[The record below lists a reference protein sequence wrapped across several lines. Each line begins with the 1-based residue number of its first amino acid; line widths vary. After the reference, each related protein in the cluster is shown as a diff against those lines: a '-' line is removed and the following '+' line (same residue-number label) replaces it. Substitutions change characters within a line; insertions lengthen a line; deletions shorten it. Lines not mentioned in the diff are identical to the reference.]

1 MRFQM
6 TDVVKPEPAQPT
18 APDSPWVAWNVAE
31 NSGFEVRHKGG
42 RLGLT
47 QKDPK
52 NFWVEREF
60 RFTDDA
66 VVAMLTGRLVRRGWK
81 PNDAAA
87 AVEDARTF
95 TPADENPTDLASIP
109 RFMRWFETAYG
120 LHTLAAII
128 HDNLIVEEP
137 NGGALKDD
145 TLSDRFF
152 REMMKAVGVKWLKRW
167 IIWSAVAL
175 RSRWAVGGL
184 RRLAVIVWLLL
195 AASGLTAFVWSIGT
209 ASLSWASPLDS
220 WVLGLVA
227 LVLPFAAAGLWG
239 KQYGGGLVAAIA
251 ATWILPAAIL
261 AGVGYGVYECL
272 EWLRGQGWSNV
283 TMRPGTGHEQG
294 GVEAKPAD
302 TGRHYT
308 EPGRARSFT
317 GSLDVASS

>member
-1 MRFQM
+1 MSE
-6 TDVVKPEPAQPT
+6 VVNPEAAQPT
-18 APDSPWVAWNVAE
+18 ALESPWVAWNVADT
-31 NSGFEVRHKGG
+31 SGFEVRHKGG

-60 RFTDDA
+60 RFENDA
-66 VVAMLTGRLVRRGWK
+66 VITMLTERLVKRGWT
-81 PNDAAA
+81 PNDAAE
-87 AVEDARTF
+87 AVEDARKF

-128 HDNLIVEEP
+128 HDNLIVKEP

-184 RRLAVIVWLLL
+184 RRWAVIVWLLL
-195 AASGLTAFVWSIGT
+195 AATGLTVFVWSIGT
-209 ASLSWASPLDS
+209 ATLSWASPIDS
-220 WVLGLVA
+220 WVLLLVA

-239 KQYGGGLVAAIA
+239 KQYGGGLVATIA
-251 ATWILPAAIL
+251 ALWILPAAVL
-261 AGVGYGVYECL
+261 AGVGYTVYVCL
-272 EWLRGQGWSNV
+272 EWLANKVGLR
-283 TMRPGTGHEQG
+283 
-294 GVEAKPAD
+294 
-302 TGRHYT
+302 
-308 EPGRARSFT
+308 
-317 GSLDVASS
+317 